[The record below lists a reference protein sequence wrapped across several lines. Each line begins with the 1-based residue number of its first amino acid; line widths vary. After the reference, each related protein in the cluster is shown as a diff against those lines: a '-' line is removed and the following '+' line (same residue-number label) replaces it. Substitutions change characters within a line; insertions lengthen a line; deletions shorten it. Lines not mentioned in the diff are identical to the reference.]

1 MQEHEEFKRR
11 TREAEGINNQ
21 SLIKLQ
27 QENEEYKRRFMEYDV
42 GIRQIGTEVE
52 RKTGDY

>member
-1 MQEHEEFKRR
+1 MQEQEEFKRR

-27 QENEEYKRRFMEYDV
+27 QENEEYKRRFMEYDA